1 MRKVNHYCRSKSCRK
16 VTIQLVRVVTDRLPQ
31 GVEVIECSYCSNAS
45 IALIKPEEKTSNSA

>member
-16 VTIQLVRVVTDRLPQ
+16 VTVQLVRVVTDRLPQ

-45 IALIKPEEKTSNSA
+45 IALIKPETISQ